1 MSKDSAEKYL
11 DNLLNTVSSEQS
23 DILEEYGDGS
33 SQALKRSEDDFL
45 KKFEDELEAD
55 KYDNYIADFE
65 MELEAEQNKDKN
77 IETSTKASDDDTDE
91 LSLDEVLANA
101 QNQTGMSEENS
112 KKQEKIV
119 EPMDDMTDFKDD
131 LDNAVE
137 EFDSQPVEE
146 EADEASDMGEALSSV
161 SEPDLSMTEIGEPN
175 LAGTD
180 DVPLEDM
187 LDGDL
192 SEIGDLLSGKVED
205 EPQDEI
211 GEFAQKEINA
221 QQEEL
226 SPESGEAE
234 KGKKKGF
241 FARIIEALFGS
252 DDEDDELVK
261 EPIDDG
267 MTNLTDENAQILR
280 ELEGAEE
287 QDSKKK
293 KKKKEKKE
301 KKPKEK
307 KEKPKKEKKEKKP
320 KEKKEKK
327 PKVKDNTPPLPKV
340 PVFMIWLMV
349 GSMFILVLLGSNL
362 MGYQTKIDEAKSLYL
377 DGSYADAV
385 KELEGLSIKKN
396 DEQLYNRVKLLASV
410 ESEYSSYQT
419 FIKNDKQLMAFDS
432 LICAAGRCNT
442 FAEDAKTYDCED
454 DLAKIQTNVENEL
467 KNKYGMTLD
476 EALQLYDQKDRDEY
490 TIAIHKKLA
499 QLGIEVE

>member
-11 DNLLNTVSSEQS
+11 DNLLNTVSSEQG

-33 SQALKRSEDDFL
+33 SHALKRSEDDFL

-55 KYDNYIADFE
+55 KYNNYIADFE

-77 IETSTKASDDDTDE
+77 IGESAKALDDDTNE
-91 LSLDEVLANA
+91 LSLDEVLENA
-101 QNQTGMSEENS
+101 QNQTGMSEEKS
-112 KKQEKIV
+112 RKQEKIV
-119 EPMDDMTDFKDD
+119 EPIDDMTDFEED
-131 LDNAVE
+131 LDTAVE
-137 EFDSQPVEE
+137 KFDSQPVEE
-146 EADEASDMGEALSSV
+146 EADGESDMEEDLSVV

-205 EPQDEI
+205 ESQDEI
-211 GEFAQKEINA
+211 GEFAQKEISA
-221 QQEEL
+221 QQLEET
-226 SPESGEAE
+226 PESGKAE

-252 DDEDDELVK
+252 DDEEDEIVK

-267 MTNLTDENAQILR
+267 MANLTEENAQILR

-287 QDSKKK
+287 QGGKK

-340 PVFMIWLMV
+340 PVFMIWFMV

-362 MGYQTKIDEAKSLYL
+362 MGYQTKIDEAKSFYL
-377 DGSYADAV
+377 DGNYAEAV
-385 KELEGLSIKKN
+385 KNLEGLSIKKN

-410 ESEYSSYQT
+410 ESEYSSYQA

-454 DLAKIQTNVENEL
+454 DLAKIRTNVENEL
-467 KNKYGMTLD
+467 KDKYGMTLD

-490 TIAIHKKLA
+490 TIVIYKKLA